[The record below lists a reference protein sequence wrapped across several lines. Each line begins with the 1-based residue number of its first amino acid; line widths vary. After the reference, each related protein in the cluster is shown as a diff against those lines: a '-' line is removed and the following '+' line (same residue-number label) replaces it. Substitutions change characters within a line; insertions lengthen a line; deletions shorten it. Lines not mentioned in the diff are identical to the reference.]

1 MDKHRWEGAFRI
13 ELAEKERVGFEP
25 KRLMGEKLMAVFGSV
40 GDFRG
45 APNTAGTG
53 PQTLQMS

>member
-1 MDKHRWEGAFRI
+1 MDKHGWEGAFRI
-13 ELAEKERVGFEP
+13 ELDEKEGVVSEP
-25 KRLMGEKLMAVFGSV
+25 KRLMGENVMAVFGNV
-40 GDFRG
+40 VDFRG